1 MLASGDASVVS
12 LAETEPAD
20 KLYYVTRFGHRLGVT
35 PVALGVERAQDARRT
50 YYCDG
55 TVYGFLRGWFE
66 QHQTFRHPVY
76 TRPLFIEPEDT
87 CRLDTPHDWAMAEL
101 RLFGWQKP
109 PGLRG
114 LWQWRGE
121 RISVDGREDLR

>member
-20 KLYYVTRFGHRLGVT
+20 KLYYVTRFGHRLGVM

-101 RLFGWQKP
+101 RLRGRE
-109 PGLRG
+109 GLR
-114 LWQWRGE
+114 
-121 RISVDGREDLR
+121 